1 MTSNIER
8 ALQQPQSPFFMDS
21 ADGFQAMSKQA
32 LLDYLKKY
40 QEKDRTSEAE
50 YIAQGF
56 VSRGNTQNQREVSI
70 NLKNQTGVDLAT
82 YLNNSPNIKD
92 KLEMTQL
99 WNVSLISNLQAD
111 YLNKINNAVT
121 QSVLSGGDIKD
132 LAAQIKEIAKVSE
145 KRAALIARDQTS
157 KFNAALTQ
165 ARHEDLGVKKYMWS
179 TAGDERV
186 RDSHAEK
193 DGQIFEYA
201 NPPEDTGHPGHDIN
215 CRCVQIAVFDE
226 VHEKKINEQSANL
239 SVEPDVSSKNKSGKM
254 ELGELFD
261 NSATGSGNK
270 SFSNLGVV
278 SEELVKVAKENI
290 GLDISD
296 WQHSIDESSI
306 RHILKRHGNEK
317 VENERG
323 QRAVTKA
330 DILLLPL
337 IIKAFDSIEY
347 TGTTESGNESFL
359 IRKEIDD
366 EIFSVQE
373 IRKRH
378 KKVAVKTMWIRK
390 KKKSHKST

>member
-1 MTSNIER
+1 
-8 ALQQPQSPFFMDS
+8 
-21 ADGFQAMSKQA
+21 
-32 LLDYLKKY
+32 
-40 QEKDRTSEAE
+40 
-50 YIAQGF
+50 
-56 VSRGNTQNQREVSI
+56 
-70 NLKNQTGVDLAT
+70 
-82 YLNNSPNIKD
+82 
-92 KLEMTQL
+92 MTQL